1 MSKKISA
8 EERVRKMNQYNDEYK
23 KAHYDRVNLLLPKG
37 KRAEIAALASANGLS
52 VSKFVLKVI
61 EEWAEKHEAKTYTI
75 K

>member
-23 KAHYDRVNLLLPKG
+23 KTHYDRINVLLPKG
-37 KRAEIAALASANGLS
+37 KKAEISAIASANGLS
-52 VSKFVLKVI
+52 MAKFVLNAI
-61 EEWAEKHEAKTYTI
+61 EEWIENHETTTYTI